1 MTTKEEAIH
10 AISSLPD
17 DAPLE
22 DMMYRLYVLEKI
34 HQGLSDIRDGR
45 AITQEDLEKEMQSL

>member
-1 MTTKEEAIH
+1 MTTKEEALH

-34 HQGLSDIRDGR
+34 HQGMKDIREGR
-45 AITQEDLEKEMQSL
+45 TVGQEDLEKEMLSW

>member
-1 MTTKEEAIH
+1 MNIKEEAIH

-17 DAPLE
+17 DAPVE

-34 HQGLSDIRDGR
+34 HQGLQDIREGR
-45 AITQEDLEKEMQSL
+45 TISHEDLEKEMLSW

>member
-10 AISSLPD
+10 AISTLPD

-34 HQGLSDIRDGR
+34 HQGLTDIREGR
-45 AITQEDLEKEMQSL
+45 TTSQEELEKEMQSW